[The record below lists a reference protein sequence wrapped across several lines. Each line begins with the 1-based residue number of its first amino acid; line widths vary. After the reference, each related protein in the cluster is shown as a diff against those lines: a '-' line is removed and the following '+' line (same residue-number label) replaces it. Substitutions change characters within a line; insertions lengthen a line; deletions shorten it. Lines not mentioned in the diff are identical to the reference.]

1 MAEEI
6 HNADTVVP
14 WSMVTSVL
22 FNGALGFAMNVAVLF
37 VTTDI
42 TAALSSPTGILGYP
56 FMDIFY
62 NATGSRVGSSVMIA
76 IVIVMDTAATIAV
89 LATQSRVV
97 WAFARD
103 RGLPGWRFVSKVCRS
118 WSVTTELS
126 IDACRSN
133 RKVQSPCL
141 QLSLRRA

>member
-6 HNADTVVP
+6 HNADTVIP

-76 IVIVMDTAATIAV
+76 IVIVMDTACTIAI

-103 RGLPGWRFVSKVCRS
+103 RGLPGWRFVSKVCHS
-118 WSVTTELS
+118 CSVSTRTL
-126 IDACRSN
+126 D
-133 RKVQSPCL
+133 
-141 QLSLRRA
+141 